1 MDDDEDMGTTPE
13 PPSTPATGIRPT
25 ISWHTPAKLPDRT
38 DVTPPTVA
46 SVERQIQSTRM
57 SSVTEARYAS
67 DFDIPKSPA
76 PMTDVEQALDMTS
89 QASAMTASIPFFVPA
104 PTPAQA
110 PAAAPAPT
118 PAPAPAYDFSQPPAA
133 HTPPATTAAPP
144 QTGSVPATA
153 ETVQALG
160 LPMFLVGQNVQALQT
175 LASTPSL
182 LSTFVD
188 SSGMYDQTR
197 LMSLVQTLSQ
207 NIPPAPAPAAPAA
220 APPMGGYQP
229 YQQQSTSS
237 YGPPGGQQQSYQSGN
252 TSAGMYG
259 PASTSTYGP
268 AGGSGGWNS
277 GGMRPSNGYRGDGNT
292 EGNLHLSGYG
302 PMTTQADIIQLF
314 APYVQV
320 DEVVMKQNFSFVNTS
335 NPVGAQQ
342 AREALN
348 GALLGGQPV
357 RINVATRKKKE
368 PMPPYGGGGNNAPSM
383 YGNAGMG
390 SSISTQPPPANP
402 YGAPPAA
409 APPAMGGMQPAGM
422 GGMPQQD
429 PSTVRDDRGNPATKN
444 LFVAGYGPGTT
455 EMQIRELFG
464 QYANIVGIIVK
475 GTFSFVN
482 TSDRSMAVAARAALG
497 GTMMNGGVLRIN
509 FAKETGRL
517 GTSFDLGYSNAGGT
531 RGPPGGPPPP
541 SHYGRSY

>member
-1 MDDDEDMGTTPE
+1 M
-13 PPSTPATGIRPT
+13 PAEKPAAPVQGIRPT
-25 ISWHTPAKLPDRT
+25 VSWHAPAKLPDRT

-46 SVERQIQSTRM
+46 SSERQIQATRM
-57 SSVTEARYAS
+57 SSATEARYAS
-67 DFDIPKSPA
+67 EFDIPKSPA
-76 PMTDVEQALDMTS
+76 PMSDVEQALDMTS
-89 QASAMTASIPFFVPA
+89 QASTVTASIPFFVPPPA
-104 PTPAQA
+104 PAPA
-110 PAAAPAPT
+110 PAAPPAPV
-118 PAPAPAYDFSQPPAA
+118 PAPAPAYNYSQPPAA
-133 HTPPATTAAPP
+133 HAAPAPAAAP

-160 LPMFLVGQNVQALQT
+160 LPLFLVGQNVQALQT

-197 LMSLVQTLSQ
+197 LTSLVQTLSQ
-207 NIPPAPAPAAPAA
+207 NIQPAPAPAAPPAQ
-220 APPMGGYQP
+220 MGGYQS
-229 YQQQSTSS
+229 YQQQQPTSA
-237 YGPPGGQQQSYQSGN
+237 YGQQSYQAPNAS
-252 TSAGMYG
+252 SGMYG

-268 AGGSGGWNS
+268 GGAGAGAGGGWNAGGRMGSGGF
-277 GGMRPSNGYRGDGNT
+277 RGDNNT

-357 RINVATRKKKE
+357 RINNATRKKKE
-368 PMPPYGGGGNNAPSM
+368 PMPPYGGAGGATSI
-383 YGNAGMG
+383 YGNGGMP
-390 SSISTQPPPANP
+390 STMGGAQQQTPSANP
-402 YGAPPAA
+402 YGAPQPQAA
-409 APPAMGGMQPAGM
+409 NGPPPSMAGM
-422 GGMPQQD
+422 PTAMPPVD
-429 PSTVRDDRGNPATKN
+429 ANTVRDDRGNPATKN

-455 EMQIRELFG
+455 ELQIRDLFG
-464 QYANIVGIIVK
+464 QYANIVGIIMK

-482 TSDRSMAVAARAALG
+482 TSDRNMAVAARQALG
-497 GTMMNGGVLRIN
+497 GTMMNGGILRIN

-517 GTSFDLGYSNAGGT
+517 GTSFDLGYNNAGGT
-531 RGPPGGPPPP
+531 RPPPGGGPPQ
-541 SHYGRSY
+541 SHYGRGY